1 MRWQCS
7 RSILAIVFGT
17 VGCFTVTVLLEFASF
32 SLMEK
37 GYHLPFAEMVSLPL
51 IAVLIGSLVGLIAEE
66 KAQLG
71 AALGLAPWL
80 VSFVLG
86 VARGRSWLSFGFV
99 VFWIVVVLRWFLG
112 VAAARFTSQRLLSRA
127 QPSIRQ

>member
-1 MRWQCS
+1 M
-7 RSILAIVFGT
+7 VFGT
-17 VGCFTVTVLLEFASF
+17 VGCFTVTVLFEFAIF

-51 IAVLIGSLVGLIAEE
+51 IALLIGSLVGLIAEE

-80 VSFVLG
+80 VSFVL
-86 VARGRSWLSFGFV
+86 
-99 VFWIVVVLRWFLG
+99 
-112 VAAARFTSQRLLSRA
+112 AAARFTSQRLLSRA